1 MRLRNKKTRKVLR
14 VGEDV
19 YIRSL
24 DSGSIEVREDFG
36 CGNKI
41 EYFKTFAKMFERYE
55 EVKEPLIKDEKVR
68 KVVRAWAEAIDLRW
82 FKRCVS
88 VSPHTSRLYGQD
100 ARGIGYTIELKPS
113 ELYGDLID
121 KKGYTLAEL
130 CGEGE

>member
-1 MRLRNKKTRKVLR
+1 MKLRNKKTGKVLR

-55 EVKEPLIKDEKVR
+55 EIKEPLIKDEKVR
-68 KVVRAWAEAIDLRW
+68 KAVRAWAEVDALVYVEVETDYRLESVNDDAVIRFDDPVFKDL
-82 FKRCVS
+82 
-88 VSPHTSRLYGQD
+88 P
-100 ARGIGYTIELKPS
+100 
-113 ELYGDLID
+113 
-121 KKGYTLAEL
+121 KGRNLTLAEL
-130 CGEGE
+130 CGDEE